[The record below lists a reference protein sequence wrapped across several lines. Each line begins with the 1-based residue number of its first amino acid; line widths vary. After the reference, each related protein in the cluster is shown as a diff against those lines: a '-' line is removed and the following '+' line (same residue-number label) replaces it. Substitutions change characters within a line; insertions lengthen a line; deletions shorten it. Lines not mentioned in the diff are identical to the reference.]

1 MKRLVISGY
10 GKMGKEIERLA
21 ILKNWQIVAR
31 IDNKMQWEEYSEII
45 KSADAIIDFSSPE
58 VVLDNIKNAF
68 EKNIPIIIGT
78 TGWNSELENVKILCE
93 KGNHS
98 LVYGSNFSIGVNIF
112 FKINSQLAELMN
124 KHSSYNVIIEEIH
137 HTKKLDSPS
146 GTAISL
152 ANQIIEKLDRKST
165 VINESSTDSEKL
177 EIISKR
183 IGDVP
188 GIHKIVYNSSIDEIE
203 IMHTAKSRQGFA
215 EGALWA
221 AEWIQSKEGFYNF
234 SDILFNKL

>member
-221 AEWIQSKEGFYNF
+221 AEWIQSKKGFYNF